1 MEYFTTFSAA
11 LTSNRATCE
20 SLDSRDDSHPTY
32 EEIVAE
38 LARLRRQRSEALA
51 KATFYWWTR
60 EEMAMEET
68 RLKRIETIQ
77 RMLVAEAPDD
87 VSIPIEADVAR
98 ALA

>member
-1 MEYFTTFSAA
+1 
-11 LTSNRATCE
+11 
-20 SLDSRDDSHPTY
+20 
-32 EEIVAE
+32 
-38 LARLRRQRSEALA
+38 
-51 KATFYWWTR
+51 
-60 EEMAMEET
+60 MEET